1 MALDDDVWPGIGAAD
16 LDNFYRELR
25 RGIHDL
31 EKAYAA
37 GRLAELVDDPLVEW
51 RVGARI
57 LERYRALLKGPRLPD
72 PDRKRLETVFEL
84 LDHAKAETLE
94 IETWYNARLV
104 FLPSPWVGSRATEAQ
119 LVGASPAHA
128 RHLPRGEAAPPRGL
142 RVLVEA
148 HDGSFVVLRVDQV
161 VNLRFWGIGLVF
173 DDTSITDAFANLQAA
188 GTAARFALDLTDLQQ
203 ILQRILAIE
212 GTRFPRLVPDR
223 AGEHFEQLITDIL
236 NEEFP
241 CARAARLI
249 EDYSQKTDLRV
260 RLPWLGRPRGA
271 RVQLTQIADRERHR
285 RKMDEIREPEHLVFF
300 SPLTVAEFLDRQMHL
315 REAAQRVLSAEEM
328 HDFWASFRLQ
338 PTDIDELAHALREQ
352 WVGSLAHAAKHPLG
366 PLHRVPP
373 IVRKVIRI
381 FVAADAARATITFRE
396 TERDEVER
404 GLPRRGRRGGAAA
417 LAVGAERQPPSAP
430 RPWRNLEHEHR
441 VGQRVHGWVKRS
453 FQDGVQVV
461 VADATEGFVPKEE
474 LGWGE
479 ARTAYGYFET
489 GQDLELEV
497 AAIELLAQRLVLSRR
512 ALLPDPWQSEAL
524 SSLAVGRVLHLVVRD
539 VHDGGVR
546 VEILPGLDVWMH
558 VGPAV
563 VARGDEVQV
572 HIAELDR
579 AERRLELVLEQ
590 VFARERES

>member
-31 EKAYAA
+31 EKSYAS

-57 LERYRALLKGPRLPD
+57 LDRYRALLKGPRLPD
-72 PDRKRLETVFEL
+72 PERKRLETVFEL

-104 FLPSPWVGSRATEAQ
+104 FLSCPWVGAQPSLQQLAGARPANARA
-119 LVGASPAHA
+119 
-128 RHLPRGEAAPPRGL
+128 LPRGEAAPPRGL
-142 RVLVEA
+142 RVLVETP
-148 HDGSFVVLRVDQV
+148 DGEDIVLRVDQV

-173 DDTSITDAFANLQAA
+173 DDESITDAFANLQAA

-203 ILQRILAIE
+203 ILQRILLIE

-236 NEEFP
+236 NEECA

-285 RKMDEIREPEHLVFF
+285 RKLDEIREPEHLVFF
-300 SPLTVAEFLDRQMHL
+300 SPLTVAEFLDRQMHV
-315 REAAQRVLSAEEM
+315 RDAAQRVLSASELHE
-328 HDFWASFRLQ
+328 FWAAFRPQ
-338 PTDIDELAHALREQ
+338 PLDIDELAHALREQ
-352 WVGSLAHAAKHPLG
+352 WVGSLSHAAKHPLG
-366 PLHRVPP
+366 PLHRIPP
-373 IVRKVIRI
+373 VVRKVIRI

-396 TERDEVER
+396 TEREEVER
-404 GLPRRGRRGGAAA
+404 GLPRRGRRGNTAVA
-417 LAVGAERQPPSAP
+417 LVGGEAPMPDAP
-430 RPWRNLEHEHR
+430 RPWRNLELEYSI
-441 VGQRVHGWVKRS
+441 GQRVSAWVKRS

-461 VADATEGFVPKEE
+461 VSDATEGFVPKEE
-474 LGWGE
+474 LGFGE
-479 ARTAYGYFET
+479 ARTAYGYFEA
-489 GQDLELEV
+489 GAPLELEV
-497 AAIELLAQRLVLSRR
+497 VAIEMLAQRLVLSRR
-512 ALLPDPWQSEAL
+512 ALLPDPWAGAAISGLAL
-524 SSLAVGRVLHLVVRD
+524 GRVLHLAVRD

-546 VEILPGLDVWMH
+546 LEVLPGLDVWVH
-558 VGPAV
+558 VGTATV
-563 VARGDEVQV
+563 LRGDEVQV
-572 HIAELDR
+572 HVAELDR
-579 AERRLELVLEQ
+579 EARRVELVLEQ
-590 VFARERES
+590 VFSRAPEE